1 MNNGANTTRRHAE
14 RDPAA
19 LVTEI
24 QRLDQELARLDA
36 RQAELPDL
44 VQQVQRHPVLWLV
57 LGREGIDRPGGL
69 ETALPQQFAGA
80 APPTWRTW
88 VLASGLG
95 LLVGVL
101 IGGGSVFLLVGGL
114 S

>member
-1 MNNGANTTRRHAE
+1 MHDGANTTMVHAE

-36 RQAELPDL
+36 RQAALPDL
-44 VQQVQRHPVLWLV
+44 MQQVQRHPALWLV
-57 LGREGIDRPGGL
+57 LGREGIDRPGAL
-69 ETALPQQFAGA
+69 ETSLPQQVL
-80 APPTWRTW
+80 APVAPTWRSW